1 MPILIGGLLFLV
13 IFFALVVAPIVVCL
27 YKGQE
32 IKLSQGWGLS
42 TRYFLVLLRLAIGWH
57 FLIEGLDKL
66 NSATWSSEAYLREAS
81 GPLAPLFRELAGD
94 SLVERLTPGP
104 NNQFPEALAADWD
117 NYFAHFQTYYSL
129 DKEQVKKADVVFR
142 QSMSKTLTWMTV
154 EKKPILR
161 PLPQGPALLVLMT
174 VPERLQDLQKKE
186 KQVRDIEENIR
197 PTFGEKT
204 FILLLETKD
213 HARRIRAELRRDL
226 ARQTA
231 AMKNALAAVLRGGE
245 KKLRAIA
252 GGVGG
257 AFYVGL
263 AETLSAEQK
272 QLTPMPE
279 PVSRP
284 VQLWSRL
291 EWSDHIVKYGLVLVG
306 GLLLLGFLTRSA
318 CVAGALFLLL
328 FFLAM
333 PPFPGWPENPRAEG
347 HYLFIN
353 KNIIEMLAL
362 LALATTRSGRWVGL
376 DGLVQFLSPRRRHAK
391 EVRSDN
397 SDEPV
402 LRRLQELPTALTVS
416 PTSSPTEKSHG
427 P

>member
-1 MPILIGGLLFLV
+1 
-13 IFFALVVAPIVVCL
+13 
-27 YKGQE
+27 
-32 IKLSQGWGLS
+32 
-42 TRYFLVLLRLAIGWH
+42 
-57 FLIEGLDKL
+57 
-66 NSATWSSEAYLREAS
+66 
-81 GPLAPLFRELAGD
+81 
-94 SLVERLTPGP
+94 
-104 NNQFPEALAADWD
+104 
-117 NYFAHFQTYYSL
+117 
-129 DKEQVKKADVVFR
+129 VKKADVVFR

-204 FILLLETKD
+204 FILLLETKNQ
-213 HARRIRAELRRDL
+213 ARRIRAELRGDL
-226 ARQTA
+226 ARQTV
-231 AMKNALAAVLRGGE
+231 AMKNALAALLRGGE
-245 KKLRAIA
+245 KMLRAIA
-252 GGVGG
+252 GGAGG
-257 AFYVGL
+257 VFYVGL

-272 QLTPMPE
+272 QLPPMLE

-306 GLLLLGFLTRSA
+306 SLLLLGFLTRSA

-362 LALATTRSGRWVGL
+362 LALATTRSGRWAGL

-391 EVRSDN
+391 EARSGV

-416 PTSSPTEKSHG
+416 PPSSPTEKSHG
-427 P
+427 A